1 MKGTSQKLLNY
12 NNYLCNKLP
21 IFFIYY
27 LYIYHAIIEV
37 TGIQYDINYIY
48 MIKVSI
54 KPHWEIGHGEN
65 KPLDT
70 ADLLGLLVA
79 IQHSG
84 SIAKAAEQMQHSYRH
99 AWGLLRASERAFGH
113 TLIASGRGRGTTL
126 TPFASKLLWAD
137 RMISARLSPTL
148 DSLASELEIEL
159 GKTVEGKSNTVRLNA
174 SHGFAV
180 AALLNMFNHA
190 GLPVEIRYR
199 HSTDAVAALSRQECD
214 LAGFHV
220 PLGEFE
226 KPAIAS
232 YEKWLNKSTDC
243 LIHLAVRN
251 QGLFV
256 AQGNPKAIYNLSDL
270 PRSDLRFVNREAG
283 SGTRMLLELML
294 SGQGISHKQINGF
307 ENTEFTHSA
316 VAAFIA
322 SGMAD
327 VGFGVQT
334 AAQRFGLDF
343 IPLVRERYFFA
354 LPSASLTEPLVQSV
368 VEILQ
373 SSALQDVVNQ
383 LAGYDATDTG
393 KILSFQEAFRELPQR
408 N

>member
-1 MKGTSQKLLNY
+1 MNY
-12 NNYLCNKLP
+12 AYFREGIIEIP
-21 IFFIYY
+21 STQYAIFFIYMY
-27 LYIYHAIIEV
+27 
-37 TGIQYDINYIY
+37 
-48 MIKVSI
+48 KVSI
-54 KPHWEIGHGEN
+54 KPHWEIGHGDDS
-65 KPLDT
+65 PLDT
-70 ADLLGLLVA
+70 TELLALLTAV
-79 IQHSG
+79 QQTG
-84 SIAKAAEQMQHSYRH
+84 SIAKAAQQLRHSYRH
-99 AWGLLRASERAFGH
+99 AWGLLRTSEQVFGH
-113 TLIASGRGRGTTL
+113 SLIASGRGRGTTL

-137 RMISARLSPTL
+137 RMVSARLSPTL

-159 GKTVEGKSNTVRLNA
+159 GKTVEGKSKTVRLNA

-180 AALLNMFNHA
+180 AALLNQFNQA
-190 GLPVEIRYR
+190 KLPVEVRYR

-226 KPAIAS
+226 KPAIAT
-232 YEKWLNKSTDC
+232 YAKWLNKRSDC
-243 LIHLAVRN
+243 LIHLAVRS

-256 AQGNPKAIYNLSDL
+256 ATGNPKNIGGLADL
-270 PRSDLRFVNREAG
+270 TRSDLRFVNREAG

-294 SGQGISHKQINGF
+294 AGQGISHKKINGF

-334 AAQRFGLDF
+334 ASHRFGLDF

-354 LPSASLTEPLVQSV
+354 LPTASLNDPLVRAVVDIVQSPAFRAV
-368 VEILQ
+368 V
-373 SSALQDVVNQ
+373 DD
-383 LAGYDATDTG
+383 LAGYESADTG
-393 KILSFQEAFRELPQR
+393 KIQSVQEAFP
-408 N
+408 

>member
-1 MKGTSQKLLNY
+1 MY
-12 NNYLCNKLP
+12 
-21 IFFIYY
+21 
-27 LYIYHAIIEV
+27 
-37 TGIQYDINYIY
+37 
-48 MIKVSI
+48 KVHI
-54 KPHWEIGHGEN
+54 KPHWEIAYDNEAA
-65 KPLDT
+65 LDT
-70 ADLLGLLVA
+70 ANLLTLLTA
-79 IQHSG
+79 IQQSG
-84 SIAKAAEQMQHSYRH
+84 SIAQASQQIRYSYRH
-99 AWGLLRASERAFGH
+99 AWGLLRDAERIFGNS
-113 TLIASGRGRGTTL
+113 LIDSGRGRGTTL
-126 TPFASKLLWAD
+126 TDFANKLLWAD
-137 RMISARLSPTL
+137 RLVAARLSPTL

-159 GKTVEGKSNTVRLNA
+159 GKTVEGKSETVRLNA

-180 AALLNMFNHA
+180 AALLGKINEA
-190 GLPVEIRYR
+190 RLPVEVRYR

-226 KPAIAS
+226 KPAIAT
-232 YEKWLNKSTDC
+232 YAKWLNKRSDC
-243 LIHLAVRN
+243 LIHLAVRA

-256 AQGNPKAIYNLSDL
+256 EPGNPKNVQSLADL
-270 PRSDLRFVNREAG
+270 TRPDLRFVNREAG

-294 SGQGISHKQINGF
+294 SGQGIAHKKINGF

-334 AAQRFGLDF
+334 ASQRFGLEF

-354 LPSASLTEPLVQSV
+354 LPAASLHDPLIRAVID
-368 VEILQ
+368 ILQ
-373 SSALQDVVNQ
+373 SESFRTAVNG

-393 KILSFQEAFRELPQR
+393 KIQTLKEAFG
-408 N
+408 